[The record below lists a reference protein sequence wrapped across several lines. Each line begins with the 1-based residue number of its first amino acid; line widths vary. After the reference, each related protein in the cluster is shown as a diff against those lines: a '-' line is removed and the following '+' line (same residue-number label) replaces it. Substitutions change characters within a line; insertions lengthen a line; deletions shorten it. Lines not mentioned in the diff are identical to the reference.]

1 MKSTVSVLA
10 AFACFFLLTSAFAED
25 LPVPKMFKGMQGQK
39 GRWQMEMLEASGRP
53 AARGMTITVCTD
65 NLLDQAKKDRA
76 KAESSCKTRLLKD
89 TADEAV
95 VESQCKERTST
106 ITMKRDGKNSM
117 LMTMES
123 TGAKGPQTMK
133 MRYTRLGPCREGE
146 GAGAVTLDK
155 NSEQCRKMREQAAK
169 MDPAKQCARQ
179 KDDREACEQK
189 IRETAAQLQAMCS

>member
-1 MKSTVSVLA
+1 MKSTASVLA
-10 AFACFFLLTSAFAED
+10 AFACLFLLASAFAED

-123 TGAKGPQTMK
+123 TGPKGPQTMK
-133 MRYTRLGPCREGE
+133 MRYTHLGPCREGE
-146 GAGAVTLDK
+146 GAVSLDK
-155 NSEQCRKMREQAAK
+155 NSEQCKKMREQAAK
-169 MDPAKQCARQ
+169 MDPARQCARQ
-179 KDDREACEQK
+179 KSEREACEQK
-189 IRETAAQLQAMCS
+189 MRDAAAQIAAMCG

>member
-1 MKSTVSVLA
+1 MRTIPAAVAALA
-10 AFACFFLLTSAFAED
+10 LATCAIAQD
-25 LPVPKMFKGMQGQK
+25 MPVPKIFKGMQGQK

-65 NLLDQAKKDRA
+65 NLMDQVKREKA

-95 VESQCKERTST
+95 VESECKERKST
-106 ITMKRDGKNSM
+106 ISMKRDGKSSM

-123 TGAKGPQTMK
+123 TGPKGPQTMK
-133 MRYTRLGPCREGE
+133 MRYTHLGPCREGE

-155 NSEQCRKMREQAAK
+155 NGEQCQKMREQAAK

-179 KDDREACEQK
+179 KSEREACEQK
-189 IRETAAQLQAMCS
+189 IRDAAAKMQAMCS

>member
-10 AFACFFLLTSAFAED
+10 AFACLFLLASAFAED
-25 LPVPKMFKGMQGQK
+25 MPVPKMFKGMQGQK

-76 KAESSCKTRLLKD
+76 KAESSCKVRLLKD
-89 TADEAV
+89 TPDEAV

-106 ITMKRDGKNSM
+106 ITMKRDGKSM
-117 LMTMES
+117 LMTMDS
-123 TGAKGPQTMK
+123 TGPKGPQTMK
-133 MRYTRLGPCREGE
+133 MRYTHLGPCREGE
-146 GAGAVTLDK
+146 GAVCLDK
-155 NSEQCRKMREQAAK
+155 NSEQCKKMRERAAN

-179 KDDREACEQK
+179 KSEREACEQK
-189 IRETAAQLQAMCS
+189 IRDAAAQLNAMCS

>member
-1 MKSTVSVLA
+1 MKSIVSVLA
-10 AFACFFLLTSAFAED
+10 AFACFFLLASAFAED

-133 MRYTRLGPCREGE
+133 MRYTHLGPCREGE

-179 KDDREACEQK
+179 KSDREACEQK
-189 IRETAAQLQAMCS
+189 IRETADRLNAMCS